1 MSCINIQSTL
11 TSHTAR
17 VHVVLTKKGEYLDID
32 TNSPYISHLNYCLN
46 KGVNILNRTEWS
58 PIRCVIIQVIKENGR
73 PGIRSEANCLS
84 QVSN

>member
-1 MSCINIQSTL
+1 MSHINIQSTL

-17 VHVVLTKKGEYLDID
+17 VHVVLTKNGEYLDID

-58 PIRCVIIQVIKENGR
+58 PIRCVIIQVIV
-73 PGIRSEANCLS
+73 IRGKLFITSVKLKLS
-84 QVSN
+84 L